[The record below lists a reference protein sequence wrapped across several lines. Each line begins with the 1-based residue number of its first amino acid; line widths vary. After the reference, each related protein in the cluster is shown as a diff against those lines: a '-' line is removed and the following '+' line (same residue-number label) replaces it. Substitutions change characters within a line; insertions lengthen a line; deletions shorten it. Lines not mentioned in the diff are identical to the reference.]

1 MRNQSPLS
9 VVLAGGGTAGHI
21 SPLIAIANA
30 VRDARPGARLL
41 AVGTP
46 GGMESRLVP
55 AAGLQLATV
64 SRVPFPRK
72 PSLELLR
79 LPGKLAGAVRE
90 AGAILDDAGADVLVG
105 VGGYVCT
112 PLYLAARRRKIPIVV
127 HEANTRAGLANRV
140 GARLSRHVAVAFA
153 GTPLRGA
160 RYVGMPMRR
169 EISGLDRVGA
179 RTAARTALGLDPDQ
193 PTLIVTGGSSGAQS
207 INRAIA
213 ASVTALAAAGI
224 QTLHIT
230 GRGKTVHD
238 ADGRPLAAPGY
249 RQVEYVDGMELV
261 YAAADLLL
269 ARAGAATVCEVAAVG
284 VPAVF
289 VPLPIG
295 NGEQAQNAAGLVGA
309 AAALLVEDSA
319 FDAAW
324 VTGQI
329 IPLLRDSAR
338 LDAMA
343 AAAAQLGIRDA
354 DRKMAALVLEA
365 AGSADAAAPTRESG
379 STECGSTGS
388 GPAKSDPTKSDP
400 TKSDPTESDPR
411 Q

>member
-1 MRNQSPLS
+1 MNTESSLS

-21 SPLIAIANA
+21 SPLLAIANA
-30 VRDARPGARLL
+30 LLEARPEARLL

-46 GGMESRLVP
+46 GGMEQRLVP
-55 AAGLQLATV
+55 AAGLELATV
-64 SRVPFPRK
+64 SKVPFPRK

-79 LPGKLAGAVRE
+79 LPGKLAGAVRQ

-112 PLYLAARRRKIPIVV
+112 PLYLAARRRRIPIVV
-127 HEANTRAGLANRV
+127 HEANTRPGLANRV

-153 GTPLRGA
+153 GTRLRGA
-160 RYVGMPMRR
+160 QHVGMPMRR
-169 EISGLDRVGA
+169 EVSGLDRAAA
-179 RTAARTALGLDPDQ
+179 RGAARTALGLDQDK

-213 ASVTALAAAGI
+213 AAAEALGAAGI

-238 ADGRPLAAPGY
+238 AEGRPLAAPGY
-249 RQVEYVDGMELV
+249 RQVEYIDGMETV

-269 ARAGAATVCEVAAVG
+269 ARSGAATVCEVAAVG

-295 NGEQAQNAAGLVGA
+295 NGEQALNAAGLVDAG
-309 AAALLVEDSA
+309 AALLVDDAA
-319 FDAAW
+319 FDADWISAQ
-324 VTGQI
+324 V
-329 IPLLRDSAR
+329 IPLLREPAR
-338 LDAMA
+338 LDRMA
-343 AAAAQLGIRDA
+343 AAARQQGIRDA
-354 DRKMAALVLEA
+354 DRRMAALVL
-365 AGSADAAAPTRESG
+365 DAAAGG
-379 STECGSTGS
+379 SD
-388 GPAKSDPTKSDP
+388 A
-400 TKSDPTESDPR
+400 R
-411 Q
+411 